1 MKLTSCHKHSK
12 LNVQKQHCKLY
23 DQCLPLKELG
33 IHFFLQFGPYQIN
46 V

>member
-23 DQCLPLKELG
+23 DQCLKGDVHEIDKLS
-33 IHFFLQFGPYQIN
+33 
-46 V
+46 